1 MELAPRYA
9 EEVPMLKQHS
19 TVTEGLLVGAL
30 GAATVALWFM
40 VVDIIAGEPFHTPI
54 SLGGGL
60 LGLAGISEAGMMTQ
74 LLSYSVFHYGAFAV
88 VGILAAYSTH
98 LSERFPVVLAL
109 FVPLFVTFQLGFYG
123 ITAVLAVTD
132 FLGTMAWYQIAIGNL
147 LATAVMGGF
156 LWQTHPVIRTN
167 LDVALSS

>member
-1 MELAPRYA
+1 MYG
-9 EEVPMLKQHS
+9 EETMLKQHH
-19 TVTEGLLVGAL
+19 TVGEGLLVGAL

-40 VVDIIAGEPFHTPI
+40 FVDIVAGEPFYTPI
-54 SLGGGL
+54 VLGGGL
-60 LGLAGISEAGMMTQ
+60 LSLFGITGAEPMMQ
-74 LLSYSVFHYGAFAV
+74 LLAYSVFHYAAFAG
-88 VGILAAYSTH
+88 VGIVAAYSTH
-98 LSERFPVVLAL
+98 LSERTPVVLAL
-109 FVPLFVTFQLGFYG
+109 FVPLFVVFQLGFYG

-147 LATAVMGGF
+147 LATTVMGGF